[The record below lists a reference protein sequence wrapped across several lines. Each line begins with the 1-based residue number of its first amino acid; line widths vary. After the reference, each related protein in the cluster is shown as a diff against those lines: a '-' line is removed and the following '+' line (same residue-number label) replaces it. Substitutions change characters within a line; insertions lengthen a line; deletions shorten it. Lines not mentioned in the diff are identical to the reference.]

1 MHYVKK
7 PKLMLKE
14 LRNLGPTKDAFFQ
27 NMSHELRTPLTLILN
42 PLENQS
48 REQPE
53 NTELNVATKNS
64 RRLLRL
70 VNQLLDFQKLEAG
83 KKELELAPL
92 DIHRFTHVCG
102 DYFHS
107 ACSTKGVAFKVERD
121 GAPFSRRRLAH
132 ACDGGGRRAREG
144 RLQLPVECAQI
155 YAQRGLDCAGSGGA

>member
-7 PKLMLKE
+7 PKPLKA
-14 LRNLGPTKDAFFQ
+14 RNLGSTKYRFFQ

-48 REQPE
+48 REHL
-53 NTELNVATKNS
+53 NTELGIATKNS

-83 KKELELAPL
+83 KKELELARL

-121 GAPFSRRRLAH
+121 GAPLQE
-132 ACDGGGRRAREG
+132 DGLPMHVMGEVDRAGEG
-144 RLQLPVECAQI
+144 CLQLPLQCTQI
-155 YAQRGLDCAGSGGA
+155 YT